1 MKLPEYLYHGTYSTL
16 VEHILASGLIRVP
29 RDWRIWPGHAE
40 IECIYLTSD
49 PHNALHWARMGL
61 DRLDHMDYHRSR
73 LNILPVVLQI
83 NKVGLDMSLLLPDA
97 NMNNQQDFC
106 YAGDVE
112 PMWIEVV

>member
-1 MKLPEYLYHGTYSTL
+1 MSKLPEYLYHGTYSSL
-16 VEHILASGLIRVP
+16 VEHILANGLIRVP

-40 IECIYLTSD
+40 IECIYLTND
-49 PHNALHWARMGL
+49 PHNAFYWARAALRHL
-61 DRLDHMDYHRSR
+61 DVMDYSDR

-97 NMNNQQDFC
+97 NMNNKIDFC
-106 YAGDVE
+106 YAGDIE